1 MKKLSNV
8 FLLTAALIAILAGC
22 KKENNTPETKN
33 TISSLRFIGQVL
45 VPYNFQFRNS
55 TVGGLS
61 SIDFRAGNNTW
72 YIISDD
78 QSGLQAARFYVATL
92 DFDAGSFRNVTF
104 EHVVTLKRPDGSV
117 FPGAATDRQGTVD
130 PEGIAYNPLS
140 GTLFWSS
147 EGERL
152 PANNPPLLVQPF
164 IREMTTGGDYVRDL
178 ALPELFNFKTG
189 ETGPRR
195 NGVFEG
201 LSVSEDGKFLF
212 AALEEPLFEDGPRA
226 GANTP
231 NAVVRILKL
240 DLNSRSVV
248 AQYAYPLDKVHATPN
263 PPGQFELN
271 GVVEILAMTETKML
285 VMERS
290 FAFGVIPEFS
300 VKIYEA
306 DLGHATDVN
315 GINAL
320 AGAGYTPAS
329 KKLILDVGSNG
340 TFRVDNLEGMTFGP
354 RLPNG
359 SRSLIM
365 VSDNNFNALQ
375 VTQFLA
381 WEVLP

>member
-1 MKKLSNV
+1 MKKMSGIL
-8 FLLTAALIAILAGC
+8 LLTAALVAISAGC
-22 KKENNTPETKN
+22 RKETNKPETKN

-45 VPYNFQFRNS
+45 VPFNFPFRNS

-61 SIDFRAGNNTW
+61 SIGFRPDNNTY

-78 QSGLQAARFYVATL
+78 QSALQAARFYVATL
-92 DFDAGSFRNVTF
+92 NFDASSFRDVTF
-104 EHVVTLKRPDGSV
+104 EQVITLKRPDGST
-117 FPGAATDRQGTVD
+117 FPNAATDRQNTVD
-130 PEGIAYNPLS
+130 PEGLAYNPLS

-164 IREMTTGGDYVRDL
+164 IREVNPAGEHVREF
-178 ALPELFNFKTG
+178 ALPEQFTFKQG

-226 GANTP
+226 APNPT
-231 NAVVRILKL
+231 NAVVRILKMDL
-240 DLNSRSVV
+240 DGRSVV
-248 AQYAYPLDKVHATPN
+248 AQYAYPLDKVHAAPN

-271 GVVEILAMTETKML
+271 GVVEVVAMTETKML

-290 FAFGVIPEFS
+290 FAFGVLPEFS

-306 DLGHATDVN
+306 DFGQATDVK

-320 AGAGYTPAS
+320 AGASYTPAA
-329 KKLILDVGSNG
+329 KKLIADVSGPG

-359 SRSLIM
+359 NRSLVM

-381 WEVLP
+381 WEVIP